1 MDPYVAAHLR
11 VLEDLRGQVVEAARP
26 LDDDQLN
33 RAVPGLRN
41 TVAVLLRH
49 LAGSERYMIGEVV
62 GGRPANRNR
71 DAEFGMDRLNKGALL
86 EEIERVASRSREVL
100 EGLHLADLAGEVEVR
115 RAQGT
120 FKETRA
126 TALLHATQHMAY
138 HLGQIRYLVALLR
151 ATS

>member
-1 MDPYVAAHLR
+1 M
-11 VLEDLRGQVVEAARP
+11 EDLRRQVVEAARP

-49 LAGSERYMIGEVV
+49 LAGAERYMIGEVV
-62 GGRPANRNR
+62 GGRPAGRNR
-71 DAEFGMDRLNKGALL
+71 DAEFGLDRLSKDALL
-86 EEIERVASRSREVL
+86 EEIERVAALSREVFA
-100 EGLHLADLAGEVEVR
+100 GLHPADLAGEVEIR
-115 RAQGT
+115 RSHGT

-126 TALLHATQHMAY
+126 TALLHAAQHLAY
-138 HLGQIRYLVALLR
+138 HLGQIRILVALLR